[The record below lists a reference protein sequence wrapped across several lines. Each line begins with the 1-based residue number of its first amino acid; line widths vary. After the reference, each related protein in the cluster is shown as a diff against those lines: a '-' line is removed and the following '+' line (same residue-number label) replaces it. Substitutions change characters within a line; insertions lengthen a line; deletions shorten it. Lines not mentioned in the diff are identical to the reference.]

1 MDGASYAAV
10 QSIGSTGS
18 LLATPPPT
26 RSLTRPESAG
36 PTAPGFVPPSSRG
49 FPESIPEWRVP
60 PTNKKV
66 YAKWVAKPPNGAPKK
81 GLFDP
86 RLGSRL
92 LMLDERSAAAMKLQ
106 EAQDRLSVF
115 KDRQRGHT
123 AQLDKMRRQ
132 AELAITAKREAE
144 RGFEMWRGEIERQ
157 RDLAIAELVRKL
169 EMQRTEH
176 YEVIQ
181 AAELAHQEA
190 MASERSRLSTLA
202 EEAVK
207 AADLRASQSVREA
220 LNAQHS
226 NEMDNLVQK
235 HEGELQAEQ
244 TRLSGLLEVF
254 KKDYE
259 EKLADAR
266 AEAHARIASVSA
278 AEVEAE
284 VALGKAREIERSF
297 DNEMRKR
304 DTIIE
309 V

>member
-1 MDGASYAAV
+1 
-10 QSIGSTGS
+10 
-18 LLATPPPT
+18 
-26 RSLTRPESAG
+26 
-36 PTAPGFVPPSSRG
+36 
-49 FPESIPEWRVP
+49 
-60 PTNKKV
+60 
-66 YAKWVAKPPNGAPKK
+66 
-81 GLFDP
+81 
-86 RLGSRL
+86 
-92 LMLDERSAAAMKLQ
+92 MLDERSAAAMKLQ

-176 YEVIQ
+176 YEVMS

-207 AADLRASQSVREA
+207 AADHRASQSVREA
-220 LNAQHS
+220 LNAQHTT
-226 NEMDNLVQK
+226 EMDNLVQK

-244 TRLSGLLEVF
+244 TRLSVLLEVF

-284 VALGKAREIERSF
+284 RALGKAREIERSF

-309 V
+309 VCQRADPRTALCPFIFSL